1 MSSVRIVFPK
11 PKLAKLLIDPGGK
24 PVVEALA
31 DAKAN
36 LVELQPE
43 CRAELASLAEQVEA
57 CFERTPPA
65 GDGPSTVEFYN
76 LAAGGVG
83 LGAVAGLAAV
93 DDTLVSLCN
102 LMDYFQVH
110 GRWDHEALRV
120 HVQTLKLLVSGAELP
135 ESAVAAVLAGL
146 QRVNAHYRPADDAK
160 A

>member
-1 MSSVRIVFPK
+1 LSNVRIVFPK
-11 PKLAKLLIDPGGK
+11 PKLAKLLIEPGGK

-31 DAKAN
+31 DADAN
-36 LVELQPE
+36 LAVLQPE
-43 CRAELASLAEQVEA
+43 CRAELLSLAGQIED

-65 GDGPSTVEFYN
+65 GDGPSTIEFYN

-83 LGAVAGLAAV
+83 LGAVAGLRAV

-135 ESAVAAVLAGL
+135 GSAVEAVLAGL
-146 QRVNAHYRPADDAK
+146 QRVNAHYKPATPA
-160 A
+160 

>member
-1 MSSVRIVFPK
+1 LSSVRIVFPK

-24 PVVEALA
+24 PVVEALEE
-31 DAKAN
+31 AKAN
-36 LVELQPE
+36 LSVLQPE
-43 CRAELASLAEQVEA
+43 CRAELEVVARQIEE
-57 CFERTPPA
+57 CFDRTPPA

-83 LGAVAGLAAV
+83 LGAVAGLASV

-120 HVQTLKLLVSGAELP
+120 HVQTLKLLVSGADLP
-135 ESAVAAVLAGL
+135 PAAVEAVLAGL
-146 QRVNAHYRPADDAK
+146 QRVNLHYKPAVDAK